1 MIIKSGNLN
10 LELLGSI
17 GKGAFAEVKIAN
29 DIMTNQKYAV

>member
-17 GKGAFAEVKIAN
+17 GKGAFAEVKIQM
-29 DIMTNQKYAV
+29 I